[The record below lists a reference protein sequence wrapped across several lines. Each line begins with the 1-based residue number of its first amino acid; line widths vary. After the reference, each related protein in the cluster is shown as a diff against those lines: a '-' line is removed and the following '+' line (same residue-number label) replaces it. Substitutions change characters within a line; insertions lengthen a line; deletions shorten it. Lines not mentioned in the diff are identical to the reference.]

1 MVNLDENAELLC
13 CSKEKVMEL
22 NKQKEY
28 NIEEFGM
35 YSMQYKNLKCMLR
48 NKQEQVNIIQS
59 VIKSYSN

>member
-28 NIEEFGM
+28 NIEEFKM
-35 YSMQYKNLKCMLR
+35 YSMQYKNLKSMLR

-59 VIKSYSN
+59 EIESYSN